1 MSTKRLMAI
10 LAHPDDETLGFG
22 GSLAKYAAEGVE
34 TFLVTAT
41 RGEYGWFGAPEENPG
56 PIELG
61 RIREG
66 ELRRAA
72 AILGVRQVTVL
83 DYIDGHLD
91 QAPPNEIIGELAH
104 LIRWIR
110 PDVVVTFGQDGI
122 YGHPDHIAIS
132 QFATAAVMRAGF
144 HGGGF
149 TEAGHTVSKLYY
161 RAASQQWLNAYEHA
175 FGELVMHIDG
185 VERRAPAW
193 SEWVMTT
200 RLDAGEYSER
210 VWAAVQEHRS
220 QLPGYEK
227 LLALPPSAHREYWGT
242 QDYYRVMSQ
251 VNGGR
256 AIERDL
262 FEGIGRALVRDASAT
277 APRREVA

>member
-1 MSTKRLMAI
+1 MTAKRLMAV

-22 GSLAKYAAEGVE
+22 GVLAKYAAEGVE

-41 RGEYGWFGAPEENPG
+41 RGEYGWFGAPDENPG
-56 PIELG
+56 PAELG

-72 AILGVRQVTVL
+72 DILGVREVTML

-91 QAPPNEIIGELAH
+91 QAEPDRVIGEIAH
-104 LIRWIR
+104 AMRWVR
-110 PDVVVTFGQDGI
+110 PDVVVTFGQDGL
-122 YGHPDHIAIS
+122 YGHPDHVAIS
-132 QFATAAVMRAGF
+132 QFATAAVVRAGF

-149 TEAGHTVSKLYY
+149 TDAGHRVSKLYY
-161 RAASQQWLNAYEHA
+161 RAANHSWLKGYEQA

-185 VERRAPAW
+185 VERRAPGWAD
-193 SEWVMTT
+193 WVMSAQV
-200 RLDAGEYSER
+200 DAAEHWET
-210 VWAAVQEHRS
+210 VWAAVREHRS

-227 LLALPPSAHREYWGT
+227 LLNLPAAAHREFWGR

-256 AIERDL
+256 SVERDL
-262 FEGIGRALVRDASAT
+262 FEGIA
-277 APRREVA
+277 REMPVAVKAAA